1 MSPRLLRLLSPFSL
15 APSLHLCRATA
26 RRRRQSSA
34 APSLPPTSLR
44 GQAPTARHAAGG
56 VGLTWRSGAGSHRRR
71 PKRLPSALAPADS
84 RRRSALPREVRG
96 PDSSGVPCLILS
108 SVWSLLP
115 LSSYLSLRDL
125 PLPTLE
131 EARSPSL
138 WTPIYV
144 RATCWPL
151 MEETLAYYY
160 FCFAFCRV
168 WPPRFYWILT
178 AGIVVPYS

>member
-1 MSPRLLRLLSPFSL
+1 M
-15 APSLHLCRATA
+15 A
-26 RRRRQSSA
+26 RRRGQSSA

-71 PKRLPSALAPADS
+71 PKRLPSELAPADS
-84 RRRSALPREVRG
+84 RRRSALPRNVRG
-96 PDSSGVPCLILS
+96 PNSSGVPCLVLS

-125 PLPTLE
+125 PLPALA

-138 WTPIYV
+138 WTLIYV